1 MKTIAA
7 INLKN
12 GEKGFERRVRFQGDD
27 VHVIHVETGGDM
39 DRAAEALDKWESRAD
54 VLALENLRPPF
65 QAGPENLLARQ
76 EEKRD
81 ALGGFFSKPLSS
93 GRRLLGTCRKWTL
106 LAIDD
111 DHGES
116 VFEDA
121 AVLFT
126 AGMTDTAT
134 AKHLLEYT
142 DNLRFCDPVLF
153 CGIPKILDS
162 LEDLYLYAQY
172 VYPVSEKLPAKKMA
186 DKTFFLSAYN
196 AHIVAAAIEAADI
209 IVVPYYRFFEDLG
222 DCGIEAL
229 DGKTVITDAVCT
241 DRLKFLKQR
250 GVRMIIDTIPKI
262 ADVVCGPAV
271 VEAILTAASGSDRH
285 ALTGRD
291 IEHTLS
297 AINAK
302 PRVIL
307 PFEKRA
313 QNR

>member
-76 EEKRD
+76 EEKLD
-81 ALGGFFSKPLSS
+81 ALGGFFSKPLST
-93 GRRLLGTCRKWTL
+93 GRRLLPTCRKWTL
-106 LAIDD
+106 LEIDGD
-111 DHGES
+111 YGDS
-116 VFEDA
+116 TFEDA
-121 AVLFT
+121 EVLFT

-142 DNLRFCDPVLF
+142 ENLRFCDPVLF

-172 VYPVSEKLPAKKMA
+172 VYPVTEKLPAKKMA
-186 DKTFFLSAYN
+186 EKTFFLSAYN

-229 DGKTVITDAVCT
+229 DGKTVITDAVCAG
-241 DRLKFLKQR
+241 RLKFLKQR
-250 GVRMIIDTIPKI
+250 GVRMVIDTIPKI
-262 ADVVCGPAV
+262 ADVVCGPGV
-271 VEAILTAASGSDRH
+271 VEAILTAASGSDRYP
-285 ALTGRD
+285 LTGRD
-291 IEHTLS
+291 IESALS
-297 AINAK
+297 GLNAK
-302 PRVIL
+302 PRIIL
-307 PFEKRA
+307 PFEKRT
-313 QNR
+313 QK